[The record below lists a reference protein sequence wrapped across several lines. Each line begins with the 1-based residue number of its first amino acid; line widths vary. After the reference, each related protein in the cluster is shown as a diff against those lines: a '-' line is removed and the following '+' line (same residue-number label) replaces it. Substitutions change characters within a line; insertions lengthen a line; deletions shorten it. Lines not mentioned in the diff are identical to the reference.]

1 MTNNLLTNYAMLKT
15 EIIFQRRFMARKL
28 QPEEWDLW
36 RRVADTAI
44 PIQPL
49 AAVKPQ
55 GLAKI
60 INKVKNAQME
70 IYDISTDEGNLED
83 VFIDLTKNQI
93 SL

>member
-1 MTNNLLTNYAMLKT
+1 
-15 EIIFQRRFMARKL
+15 MARKL

-60 INKVKNAQME
+60 INKVHKQITKLKYVGVYAMYDRANFIADKYYKKNYFT
-70 IYDISTDEGNLED
+70 IYDKE
-83 VFIDLTKNQI
+83 F
-93 SL
+93 